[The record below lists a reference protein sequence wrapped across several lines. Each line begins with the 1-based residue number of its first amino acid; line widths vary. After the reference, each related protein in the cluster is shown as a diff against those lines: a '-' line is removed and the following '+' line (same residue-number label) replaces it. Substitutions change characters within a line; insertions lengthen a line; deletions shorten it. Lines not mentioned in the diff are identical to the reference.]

1 MSRKKLINLGF
12 GDERRDINVSYYYYN
27 FSLTLMLLIQPLIWS
42 FSYTRGLAA
51 PLKCQRQI
59 WGGPSGTEGLGQ
71 VRLSCLFMEDN
82 ARPRELV
89 LLSQGWEQF

>member
-42 FSYTRGLAA
+42 FSYTQGLAA
-51 PLKCQRQI
+51 PLKC
-59 WGGPSGTEGLGQ
+59 
-71 VRLSCLFMEDN
+71 
-82 ARPRELV
+82 
-89 LLSQGWEQF
+89 